1 MHERN
6 EKDMFGTLT
15 DKLGNIFDR
24 LRGRGALSVDDVNAA
39 MREIR
44 VALLEADVA
53 LPVVKD
59 FIAKASERAV
69 GQEVL
74 ASITPGQQIVKIV
87 HDTLIES
94 LGVSEPLAVTAAPT
108 IYLLVGLQG
117 AGKTTTAAK
126 LAKHLGSKKV
136 LMASLDVKRPGA
148 QEQLTQ
154 LGRKITVDTLPIVAG
169 QEPLAITTR
178 AVEEARRGG
187 YDVLILDSA
196 GRLSIDDA
204 LMEEIAAVKQ
214 AANPVETLLVADS
227 MTGQDAV
234 TTASNFNTRVGL
246 TGIILTRVDGD
257 ARGGAAL
264 SMRFVTGKPIKFLG
278 FGEKLDAL
286 EVFHPDRLAG
296 RILDMGDVVSLVEKA
311 AAAVNQEDAAEMAA
325 KMQKGQFDL
334 NDYMKQM
341 EQMQNLGGMGS
352 LLGMLPGMGK
362 IKTVLEEQNLED
374 KLFKKHRAMI
384 ASMTPKER
392 RNPKLLNAS
401 RKQRI
406 TKGSGTTAFELNQ
419 LLKQHQNMQDMM
431 KRFSKLG
438 KSGLARHGL
447 AALLGKQHTH

>member
-1 MHERN
+1 
-6 EKDMFGTLT
+6 MFGNLT

-24 LRGRGALSVDDVNAA
+24 LRGRGALNADDVNAA

-59 FIAKASERAV
+59 FIARATERAI

-74 ASITPGQQIVKIV
+74 SSITPGQQVVKIV
-87 HDTLIES
+87 HDTLVES
-94 LGVSEPLAVTAAPT
+94 LGASEPLIVTASPT

-126 LAKHLGSKKV
+126 LAKRLSETERKKV

-148 QEQLTQ
+148 QEQLAQ
-154 LGRKITVDTLPIVAG
+154 LGNQTNIDTLPIMAG
-169 QEPLAITTR
+169 QQPLDITARAIQ
-178 AVEEARRGG
+178 EAKRGI

-196 GRLSIDDA
+196 GRLSIDDE
-204 LMEEIAAVKQ
+204 LMAEILDVKKT
-214 AANPVETLLVADS
+214 ANPAETLLVADS

-234 TTASNFNTRVGL
+234 TTARNFDERVGL
-246 TGIILTRVDGD
+246 SGIILTRVDGD

-264 SMRFVTGKPIKFLG
+264 SMRAITGKPIKFLG
-278 FGEKLDAL
+278 TGEKMDAL

-311 AAAVNQEDAAEMAA
+311 AAANVDQDMAAEMAA

-352 LLGMLPGMGK
+352 LLGMLPGMNK

-374 KLFKKHRAMI
+374 KVFKKHRAMI
-384 ASMTPKER
+384 LSMTPKER

-406 TKGSGTTAFELNQ
+406 TKGSGTSAFELNQ
-419 LLKQHQNMQDMM
+419 LLKQHQSMQEMM
-431 KRFSKLG
+431 KRFAKLG

-447 AALLGKQHTH
+447 GALMGRNKTF

>member
-1 MHERN
+1 
-6 EKDMFGTLT
+6 MFGSLT
-15 DKLGNIFDR
+15 DKLGSIFDR
-24 LRGRGALSVDDVNAA
+24 LRGRGALNADDVNAA

-59 FIAKASERAV
+59 FIARATERAV

-74 ASITPGQQIVKIV
+74 ASITPGQQVIKIV

-94 LGVSEPLAVTAAPT
+94 LGVSEPLVVTASPT
-108 IYLLVGLQG
+108 VYLLVGLQG

-126 LAKHLGSKKV
+126 LAKHLGNKKT

-148 QEQLTQ
+148 QEQLAQ
-154 LGRKITVDTLPIVAG
+154 LGKQISVETLPIVAG
-169 QEPLAITTR
+169 QEPLAITKR
-178 AVEEARRGG
+178 AIDDARRGG
-187 YDVLILDSA
+187 FDVLILDSA

-204 LMEEIAAVKQ
+204 LMEEIADVKKLAQ
-214 AANPVETLLVADS
+214 PAETLLVADS

-234 TTASNFNTRVGL
+234 TTARNFNERIGI

-278 FGEKLDAL
+278 LGEKLDAL
-286 EVFHPDRLAG
+286 EIFHPDRLAG
-296 RILDMGDVVSLVEKA
+296 RILDMGDVVSLVERA
-311 AAAVNQEDAAEMAA
+311 AQAVNQEDAAEMAA

-334 NDYMKQM
+334 DDYIKQM

-352 LLGMLPGMGK
+352 LLGMLPGMNK

-374 KLFKKHRAMI
+374 KVFKKHRAMI
-384 ASMTPKER
+384 LSMTPKER
-392 RNPKLLNAS
+392 RNPKILNAS

-419 LLKQHQNMQDMM
+419 LLKQHMNMQDMM
-431 KRFSKLG
+431 KRFQKLG

-447 AALLGKQHTH
+447 AALMGKQHTH